1 MRSIRGKR
9 LNTPSAQS
17 VPIRQCEEADV
28 RPSAT
33 ALCCRLA
40 RCDDVA
46 REWDAVGEEDGG
58 STAYPSAENCNYKVR
73 KGTGVSKRL
82 RALRGGRT
90 GTSIK
95 YVSWNDAQHMNSL
108 STVFDAIAPR
118 HRNVAPTKE
127 EHRTRTVQQAALARL
142 TAALSVTLT

>member
-17 VPIRQCEEADV
+17 VPIRQCEEADL

-33 ALCCRLA
+33 AFRCGLE
-40 RCDDVA
+40 RCDDVV

-58 STAYPSAENCNYKVR
+58 STANPFANNCNYKIKKV
-73 KGTGVSKRL
+73 TGVSARL

-95 YVSWNDAQHMNSL
+95 
-108 STVFDAIAPR
+108 
-118 HRNVAPTKE
+118 
-127 EHRTRTVQQAALARL
+127 
-142 TAALSVTLT
+142 

>member
-1 MRSIRGKR
+1 MRSISRKR
-9 LNTPSAQS
+9 LNTPSAKS

-46 REWDAVGEEDGG
+46 REWDAVGEE
-58 STAYPSAENCNYKVR
+58 ENCNCKVR

-95 YVSWNDAQHMNSL
+95 YVSWNAAQHMNSL
-108 STVFDAIAPR
+108 STVFDAVAPR
-118 HRNVAPTKE
+118 HLNVAPTKE
-127 EHRTRTVQQAALARL
+127 EHRTRTVQQAAHAGRAFQDLLARP
-142 TAALSVTLT
+142 TAALSVTFT